1 MLRFIPPDSN
11 VHKPAVS
18 LDGFVSSI
26 DSLNRVLDYV
36 YLDEIE
42 LTVSTVMDVLYT
54 GKQQTV
60 LFFFSPLPCLT
71 KRAMGVCTA
80 NTFELIRLQQIC
92 KVFIRNRLDVGSALV
107 LLKGANRQHL
117 IEEEHFVLRFLKNM
131 DHYKVVLQQ
140 PEAQQMVEENNRA
153 FFLILAL
160 SLKILN

>member
-60 LFFFSPLPCLT
+60 LFFFPLYH
-71 KRAMGVCTA
+71 V
-80 NTFELIRLQQIC
+80 
-92 KVFIRNRLDVGSALV
+92 
-107 LLKGANRQHL
+107 
-117 IEEEHFVLRFLKNM
+117 
-131 DHYKVVLQQ
+131 
-140 PEAQQMVEENNRA
+140 
-153 FFLILAL
+153 
-160 SLKILN
+160 